1 MKDDTDLDRLERL
14 SRLRESGA
22 LTDEEFEAKK
32 QEILSAGQVPKTSV
46 PRWVLWALG
55 AAGLASLAAVIGL
68 WAGSSATETMTGA
81 GAANVTAR
89 PTAAMEPE
97 PTPTP
102 TPPSP
107 AELLAFATSESVIGM
122 TPTFLEQKLGTPK
135 EKRPN
140 SLVYELAGCTITY
153 WSDDDEVTT
162 FFFDVTPSCRV
173 AVRGTRIGPDTTFGE
188 VARKAGGGILIASCL
203 ANCGNA
209 ADPTIDLRF
218 PATRVY
224 NNVGVSFSSDYYQA
238 SDALSLWEKAVRKQ
252 RGLDEFGPTDDS
264 DAFNCAIDPPQDV
277 KRLANR
283 MKVRTVWV
291 HSGDDGGC

>member
-1 MKDDTDLDRLERL
+1 MKDDTDLDRLECL

-32 QEILSAGQVPKTSV
+32 QEILSAGQVLKISV

-55 AAGLASLAAVIGL
+55 AAGLASVAAVIGL
-68 WAGSSATETMTGA
+68 WAGSSVTETVTGA
-81 GAANVTAR
+81 GAAVVTAR
-89 PTAAMEPE
+89 PTGSMQPE
-97 PTPTP
+97 LKPTP

-162 FFFDVTPSCRV
+162 FFFDVTRSCRV

-188 VARKAGGGILIASCL
+188 IARQAGGGILTASCL

-209 ADPTIDLRF
+209 ADPTIDLRY
-218 PATRVY
+218 PAIRAY
-224 NNVGVSFSSDYYQA
+224 NNVGVSFSSDYDQA
-238 SDALSLWEKAVRKQ
+238 SDALGLWEKAVRKQ
-252 RGLDEFGPTDDS
+252 RGLDEFAPTDDS

-283 MKVRTVWV
+283 LKVRTVWV